1 MFDNAEDAILKT
13 EKGSD
18 VEQIECVKK
27 AYAQG
32 SRAAARGRGG
42 EGEPFGVV
50 EEGRLLKR
58 KYKL

>member
-1 MFDNAEDAILKT
+1 MSDNAILKT
-13 EKGSD
+13 EEGSD
-18 VEQIECVKK
+18 VEQIEYVKK

-32 SRAAARGRGG
+32 SRATVRGGGG

-58 KYKL
+58 KYKH